1 LLLLFFPPL
10 QGEASRHLPL
20 APSISK
26 RLSRRSDRRT
36 RRVIISWAPCCRGR
50 GLRPSARAAR
60 RERARAARA
69 AAARRRGRDD
79 VTRRRCAAPLAAS
92 LRPASLRLL
101 CPPAL
106 RARGADPR
114 ASAPLAGRTRRTR
127 RRPARAVWSPR
138 AAAAVALADCIFH
151 CCVGLAASLAAVTA
165 AASPSPS
172 SPSPPSPPPSA
183 PRRAADDL
191 PVPGRLLPQGR
202 ATHRRGRA
210 GLGGRLR
217 GRTELYHPMARDH
230 FSRVLPFLALPL
242 VPRCLFLSLS
252 LALWLAARL
261 IALADAY
268 PPHLAGLAE
277 ALRGIVLDAHRRDY
291 PRGGVDGKCSERGRP
306 RGRAARSATLCC
318 VC

>member
-1 LLLLFFPPL
+1 MGSLLP
-10 QGEASRHLPL
+10 GR
-20 APSISK
+20 
-26 RLSRRSDRRT
+26 
-36 RRVIISWAPCCRGR
+36 R

-79 VTRRRCAAPLAAS
+79 VTRRRCAAPLSAS

-151 CCVGLAASLAAVTA
+151 CCVGPAASLAAVTA

-191 PVPGRLLPQGR
+191 PVPGPFCRKVARRIDEVEQGSVDDC
-202 ATHRRGRA
+202 AA
-210 GLGGRLR
+210 GPSF
-217 GRTELYHPMARDH
+217 TTQW
-230 FSRVLPFLALPL
+230 L
-242 VPRCLFLSLS
+242 VITSHESFPSSLSLS
-252 LALWLAARL
+252 
-261 IALADAY
+261 
-268 PPHLAGLAE
+268 
-277 ALRGIVLDAHRRDY
+277 
-291 PRGGVDGKCSERGRP
+291 S
-306 RGRAARSATLCC
+306 RAASFSRSPSRSGWLRA
-318 VC
+318 

>member
-1 LLLLFFPPL
+1 M
-10 QGEASRHLPL
+10 
-20 APSISK
+20 
-26 RLSRRSDRRT
+26 
-36 RRVIISWAPCCRGR
+36 
-50 GLRPSARAAR
+50 
-60 RERARAARA
+60 
-69 AAARRRGRDD
+69 
-79 VTRRRCAAPLAAS
+79 TRRRCAAPLAAS

-106 RARGADPR
+106 RARGADRPR
-114 ASAPLAGRTRRTR
+114 VPDPRRSQAAPGARGADQLERCGALALPLPSRSPTASSTAASA
-127 RRPARAVWSPR
+127 RPPASPPSPPR
-138 AAAAVALADCIFH
+138 
-151 CCVGLAASLAAVTA
+151 GLAVTA

>member
-1 LLLLFFPPL
+1 MGSLLP
-10 QGEASRHLPL
+10 GR
-20 APSISK
+20 
-26 RLSRRSDRRT
+26 
-36 RRVIISWAPCCRGR
+36 R

-106 RARGADPR
+106 RARGADRPR
-114 ASAPLAGRTRRTR
+114 VPDPRRSQAAPGARGADQLERCGALALPLPSRSPTASSTAASA
-127 RRPARAVWSPR
+127 RPPA
-138 AAAAVALADCIFH
+138 
-151 CCVGLAASLAAVTA
+151 
-165 AASPSPS
+165 
-172 SPSPPSPPPSA
+172 SPPSPPRPRRHPLPRLRPRRRHQEIAAASA

-242 VPRCLFLSLS
+242 VPRCLFLSR
-252 LALWLAARL
+252 ALWLAARL